1 MSGITNFTAFAV
13 ACILLNMTPGSDT
26 MYILLGRSISQG
38 RTAGVLSA
46 LGISAG
52 CMIHTLLAGFGLSL
66 IVSQSEMAFHVIK
79 YLGAAYLFYLG
90 VSMIMSSR
98 NAQLVAD
105 EKPMDM
111 KRIFISGVITNVLN
125 PKVALFFL
133 AFLPQF
139 VDAGQADS
147 AIPFLLL
154 GATFTTTGTIWCL
167 GLAIFASMI
176 SKRIRQNPSIKK
188 WLDRV
193 TGMLFVALGIRLA
206 FQSRQ

>member
-1 MSGITNFTAFAV
+1 MSGVTNFTAFV
-13 ACILLNMTPGSDT
+13 IACILLNMTPGSDT
-26 MYILLGRSISQG
+26 LYILGRSISQG
-38 RTAGVLSA
+38 RKAGILSA

-66 IVSQSEMAFHVIK
+66 IVAQSAMAFNIIK
-79 YLGAAYLFYLG
+79 YPGAAYLFYLG
-90 VSMIMSSR
+90 VTMVLSSR
-98 NAQLVAD
+98 SAQFTGE
-105 EKPMDM
+105 EKPMNM
-111 KRIFISGVITNVLN
+111 KRIFISGMITNVLN

-139 VDAGQADS
+139 VDAPQAGS
-147 AIPFLLL
+147 ALPFLIL

-176 SKRIRQNPSIKK
+176 STSIRRNPSIKK
-188 WLDRV
+188 WLDRI
-193 TGMLFVALGIRLA
+193 TGILFVALGIRLA

>member
-1 MSGITNFTAFAV
+1 MSGVNNFTAFV
-13 ACILLNMTPGSDT
+13 LACILLNMTPGSDT
-26 MYILLGRSISQG
+26 MYILGRSISQG
-38 RTAGVLSA
+38 RKAGILSA

-52 CMIHTLLAGFGLSL
+52 CMVHTLLAGFGLSL
-66 IVSQSEMAFHVIK
+66 IVTQSEVAFNVIK

-90 VSMIMSSR
+90 LSMILSSS
-98 NAQLVAD
+98 NAAFVA
-105 EKPMDM
+105 EKKPVDM
-111 KRIFISGVITNVLN
+111 RRIFLSGVITNVLN

-139 VDAGQADS
+139 IEAGRADS
-147 AIPFLLL
+147 AVPFLLL

-176 SKRIRQNPSIKK
+176 SRRIRQNPSIKR

-193 TGMLFVALGIRLA
+193 TGVVFVALGVRLA

>member
-1 MSGITNFTAFAV
+1 MSGITNFTAFIV

-26 MYILLGRSISQG
+26 MYILGRSISQG
-38 RTAGVLSA
+38 RKAGILSA
-46 LGISAG
+46 IGISAG

-66 IVSQSEMAFHVIK
+66 IVVQSETAFNIIK
-79 YLGAAYLFYLG
+79 YLGAVYLFYLG
-90 VSMIMSSR
+90 IRMIISSR
-98 NAQLVAD
+98 AEQLSIDDKPAD
-105 EKPMDM
+105 MR
-111 KRIFISGVITNVLN
+111 RIFISGVITNVLN

-139 VDAGQADS
+139 VETGKTHN

-154 GATFTTTGTIWCL
+154 GATFTTTGTVWCL
-167 GLAIFASMI
+167 GLAFFAAMI
-176 SKRIRQNPSIKK
+176 SKRIRENPLIKK

-193 TGMLFVALGIRLA
+193 TGFLFVALGIRLA